1 MTSYNL
7 INGIHTANSYDL
19 CTTVARNEWGFE
31 GFVMTDWFVTSD
43 MMSNENSKY
52 KCASAAGNVKAG
64 NDLTM
69 PGSKE
74 DLEDILSAID
84 NSGHKYPLSRAELQ
98 FAAKNIL
105 KKVLELLNF

>member
-1 MTSYNL
+1 M
-7 INGIHTANSYDL
+7 
-19 CTTVARNEWGFE
+19 GFE

-52 KCASAAGNVKAG
+52 KCASVAGNVKVG

-69 PGSKE
+69 PESKE

-84 NSGHKYPLSRAELQ
+84 NLGHKYPLSHAELQ
-98 FAAKNIL
+98 FAAKMY
-105 KKVLELLNF
+105 